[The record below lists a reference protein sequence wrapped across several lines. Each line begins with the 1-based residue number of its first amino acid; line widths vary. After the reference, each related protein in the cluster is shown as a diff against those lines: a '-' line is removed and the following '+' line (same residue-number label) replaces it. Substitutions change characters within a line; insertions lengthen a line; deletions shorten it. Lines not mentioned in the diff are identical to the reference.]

1 MESRKVNDMSEN
13 NPLIQVSMQIIL
25 NAGDARTE
33 AFGALDLAKKG
44 EFDAAAEKIKKAE
57 EAIRQAHQ
65 AQTDVLQAEM
75 GGEEHELCILFIH
88 AQDTLMTIYSEIIV
102 AKQLYKV
109 FCALDERIAKLE
121 AARA

>member
-88 AQDTLMTIYSEIIV
+88 AQDTLMTIKSELSMIKEMIE
-102 AKQLYKV
+102 LYKTV
-109 FCALDERIAKLE
+109 KGA
-121 AARA
+121 